1 MTDGRVAHRAKK
13 KQLLRRRKHGRKR
26 LYGSADRPRLI
37 VYRSNRHIYVQ
48 LVNDID
54 RRTITGCSTLTPV
67 LLEKVAKSSCKIE
80 QAKLVG
86 EHLSV
91 LAGEKGIK
99 CIAFDRNGRK
109 YHGRVKA
116 LADAVRAGGLDF

>member
-1 MTDGRVAHRAKK
+1 MADRRVALRAKK
-13 KQLLRRRKHGRKR
+13 KQLLRRKKHGRKR
-26 LYGSADRPRLI
+26 LYGSADRPRLV

-67 LLEKVAKSSCKIE
+67 LLDKLAKFSSKIE

-86 EHLSV
+86 ENISV
-91 LAGEKGIK
+91 LAKEKGIS

-109 YHGRVKA
+109 YHGRLKA